1 MKAILITAVFSA
13 LLLGNSEG
21 QAPPPGQDSVTQ
33 KVRKFWVKS
42 KGYLSEDLPTFK
54 EGAEQT
60 LLDLDKEIKIVGVKA
75 GDHSPPY
82 FQMRLQALRLQHEHL
97 INALKQI
104 DAEAVK
110 NHMSG
115 PRYAFDKCM
124 DALET
129 AVTQAADEAEVLAKL
144 NEVPKTTGI

>member
-1 MKAILITAVFSA
+1 MRTILVTALMA
-13 LLLGNSEG
+13 ACTGAAMG
-21 QAPPPGQDSVTQ
+21 QPAPHQESITQ
-33 KVRKFWVKS
+33 KVRKFWEKS

-54 EGAEQT
+54 EGAEVT
-60 LLDLDKEIKIVGVKA
+60 LSDLDREIKLVVVKA
-75 GDHSPPY
+75 GDSPPAY
-82 FQMRLQALRLQHEHL
+82 FLTRLQALRLQHEHL
-97 INALKQI
+97 SAALKEI

-124 DALET
+124 DALE
-129 AVTQAADEAEVLAKL
+129 AALTQAADEAEVLAKI